1 MDHSKTTFCFLITLS
16 QVSIAS
22 DRILPS
28 TFCNFP
34 AIYNFGA
41 SNSDTGGLAA
51 AFIQFKPP
59 NGNTFFGMPAGR
71 MCDGRL
77 IVDFT
82 AESLKLPFLS
92 SYLNSLAINFK
103 HGANF
108 ATAGSTITFPTMN
121 ILPEGGVHASLMPLE
136 EDFANALYT
145 FDIGQ
150 NDLLNGL
157 LLNMTV
163 PQVIATIP
171 DMVYQFSKTIRD
183 LYNLGARSFWVYNT
197 RPIGC
202 FPSILTIYPAA
213 ERDSAGCA
221 KQYNE
226 LAQRFNAEL
235 KKALA
240 QLGVE
245 LRSATVVY
253 VDIYSGL
260 YSLYTDPIK
269 NGFESPLV
277 ACCGHGGKHNYN
289 VGVECGQTISV
300 NGMDIR
306 AGSCKDPSVRI
317 SWDGVHFTEAAN
329 KFAFDLVSTGSFNNP
344 PIPLKLAC
352 HRR

>member
-1 MDHSKTTFCFLITLS
+1 MDHSTTIFCFFITVLH
-16 QVSIAS
+16 VSTAS

-59 NGNTFFGMPAGR
+59 NGHTFFGMPAGR

-108 ATAGSTITFPTMN
+108 ATAGSTITFPTTN
-121 ILPEGGVHASLMPLE
+121 IVPKGGAYESLMPRE
-136 EDFANALYT
+136 EDFAEALYT

-157 LLNMTV
+157 FLNMTV

-171 DMVYQFSKTIRD
+171 DMVNQFSKNIRD
-183 LYNLGARSFWVYNT
+183 LFNLGARSFWVYNT

-202 FPSILTIYPAA
+202 FPSILTIFPEAA
-213 ERDSAGCA
+213 RDSAGCA
-221 KQYNE
+221 KEYNE

-240 QLGVE
+240 QLWVE
-245 LRSATVVY
+245 LSSATVVY
-253 VDIYSGL
+253 VDIYSPL
-260 YSLYTDPIK
+260 YSLFTDPTK

-277 ACCGHGGKHNYN
+277 ACCGQGGEYNYN
-289 VGVECGQTISV
+289 VAVECGETKSV

-306 AGSCKDPSVRI
+306 AGSCKDPSVRV

-329 KFAFDLVSTGSFNNP
+329 KFAFDRVSTGSFSKP